1 MEKEMFLQ
9 KEWKTEQ
16 WNIGIFCSHT
26 PMISSLQTNI
36 HYHTSNCYDLME
48 VIYYHSLT
56 VKHILKMWGKWMKCM
71 KYVRRLFELYSFW
84 WLLSSRPTSK
94 SADIWSLYKYCFVRH
109 EIPLIYFLLFKLVLS
124 SFLSQQWMIKIFSNL
139 YQDLL
144 EKNKSEALE
153 VAEQCLKWKVR
164 TW

>member
-1 MEKEMFLQ
+1 MEKEMFTAERVKNRTIKYWQ
-9 KEWKTEQ
+9 TWT
-16 WNIGIFCSHT
+16 HT

-48 VIYYHSLT
+48 VIYYQSLT

-71 KYVRRLFELYSFW
+71 KYVWRQFELYSFW

-109 EIPLIYFLLFKLVLS
+109 EIPLICFLLFKLVLS